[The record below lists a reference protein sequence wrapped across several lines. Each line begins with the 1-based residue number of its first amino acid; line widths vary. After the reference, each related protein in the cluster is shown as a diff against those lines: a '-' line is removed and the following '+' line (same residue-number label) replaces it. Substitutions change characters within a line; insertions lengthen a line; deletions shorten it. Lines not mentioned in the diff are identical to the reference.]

1 MSDFLKLAMDL
12 ARAAGAVQMEHL
24 HEVHKI
30 EFKDKKN
37 LVTEVDKQCERL
49 IVDGVRAQFSDH
61 DVLGE
66 EGEGERK
73 ESDYCWIIDPL
84 DGTTNYTHQFPF
96 FDVSIGLS
104 NKGEIICGVIYDP
117 SRDELFAAEK
127 GKGARLGGK
136 PIHVSKT
143 THLKDALMATGFAY
157 VDHESP
163 RVGNVDEFEAFVKS
177 AQAVRRPGAAAIDL
191 AYLACGRL
199 DGFWEPNLKPWDM
212 AAGALIITEAGGKL
226 SSYDGSDF
234 DLYGTNIVASNGLV
248 HGEIIE
254 VLTNVK
260 SEK

>member
-30 EFKDKKN
+30 EFKDKHN
-37 LVTEVDKQCERL
+37 LVTEVDRQCERL
-49 IVDGVRAQFSDH
+49 IVDGIRVQFPDH

-73 ESDYCWIIDPL
+73 ESDFCWIIDPL

-104 NKGEIICGVIYDP
+104 NKGELICGVIYDP
-117 SRDELFAAEK
+117 NRDELFAAD
-127 GKGARLGGK
+127 KGAGATLNGK

-143 THLKDALMATGFAY
+143 TQLIDALMATGFAY
-157 VDHESP
+157 VDHTSE
-163 RVGNVDEFEAFVKS
+163 RVDNVSEFEAFVKGS
-177 AQAVRRPGAAAIDL
+177 RAVRRPGAAAIDL
-191 AYLACGRL
+191 AYVACGRL
-199 DGFWEPNLKPWDM
+199 DGFWEPNLKPWDK
-212 AAGALIITEAGGKL
+212 AAGALIIAEAGGKL
-226 SSYDGSDF
+226 SSYDGGGF
-234 DLYGTNIVASNGLV
+234 DLYGDEIVASNGLI

-254 VLTNVK
+254 ILGNGK
-260 SEK
+260 RGA